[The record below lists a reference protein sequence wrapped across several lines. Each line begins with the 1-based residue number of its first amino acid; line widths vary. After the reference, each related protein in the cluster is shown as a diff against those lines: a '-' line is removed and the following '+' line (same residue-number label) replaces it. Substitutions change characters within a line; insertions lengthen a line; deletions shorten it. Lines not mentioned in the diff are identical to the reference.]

1 MCVLEVQPKLD
12 DDQLYYVFIAKCEK
26 RKCYLLLL
34 IIIINLLL
42 LIYVFCLI
50 YWFVKVD
57 FCAIKVFAIYLTHWH
72 MQFITQRTCIVAL
85 NIDAMRLADK
95 RCISWL

>member
-26 RKCYLLLL
+26 RKCNLLLL

-50 YWFVKVD
+50 Y
-57 FCAIKVFAIYLTHWH
+57 
-72 MQFITQRTCIVAL
+72 
-85 NIDAMRLADK
+85 
-95 RCISWL
+95 